1 VTSTPHQRPPALDR
15 RDVPTRDMTASEI
28 MMARAVAACPL
39 LKKHADRAEM
49 RMLHVRACSPNK
61 FITDREAQRLK
72 NFVIAFQVSIEPNIV
87 ELATGSTR

>member
-15 RDVPTRDMTASEI
+15 RDVPTRGMTASEI

-61 FITDREAQRLK
+61 FITEREAQRLK
-72 NFVIAFQVSIEPNIV
+72 NFVIAFQVSLEPNIV
-87 ELATGSTR
+87 ELATRSTR